1 MKKTDIFRMMSS
13 IDEKYVAEAADLSRF
28 KKKRFD
34 AKGVFIVA
42 ATIAL
47 FAVAFALPFMMKN
60 DNEKPYEYDFTSP
73 EYENFELDGTT
84 LISYKGEA
92 TETLVIPEGIEKIAQ
107 NAFLSNKNSEKIKM
121 IYLSSTVKDVDYD
134 AFAGCFS
141 LETLDFSE
149 NSDFIERDNLIL
161 SANGETV
168 FKYIDDGSKSYTIPK
183 GVKYIAAHAF
193 QMSEIEEVIFP
204 EGLLYIGYNAFSGLP
219 LKAINLPDSVMEL
232 ADGVFSSCFRAVDGS
247 FPDGMKFTE
256 SSFNNVPFYQS
267 MLAGAPCPGEDF
279 VRGSVTIE
287 EAFRKSNGENIT
299 SQFEDV
305 LEYYSTGVIP
315 EDTFC
320 YGGITEGQKKPDGAI
335 IPSIDSLDFAS
346 LELKTNDWNAKSVVD
361 VIIPC
366 EGGYDMLIG
375 YSLYE
380 IWECLYW
387 NEVRWRVS
395 VITFIPNDAEG
406 SADSTMGE
414 WFIEFGKEGEA
425 YKSITFTNK
434 EGVSIY
440 EHRFPSDVEY
450 RMTLSPD
457 GNSFLIEY
465 MSAGV
470 WNFFIEDLT
479 GKLYNTWW
487 SYDAPCVPYLG
498 KGDGDYIAHSAEWN
512 TDPETIEQYPI
523 RAKNENGEFLM
534 DYSTGEILRT
544 GEKLRDD
551 MYIYYDILYVDRE
564 LKFNEKQT
572 VYDGSDRYVEQFG
585 AIHSISEGDAYGNI
599 IKQEHNNRSMGF
611 IYKAPHTWDDGM
623 SDTERS
629 IYNSYRVE
637 FIGNFIKV
645 PAEYKMTAENNFG
658 WKTSEFDDVRLEHH
672 EGDGKYIKEWSSML
686 ARKDIVGGVL
696 LKVYYVEIR
705 TPDDNIMQVYFYS
718 WYDGDS
724 EDYFER
730 VLIPVIES
738 VRVCDKMKI
747 EKVFAEKTAD
757 GQFMT
762 VEFSDG
768 EKIISGTFDLDG
780 IVDMTI
786 YTDEDYTELDHSK
799 GYYDFLG
806 MYDYAVLKFE
816 NDYYFTTSGVFGG
829 KYDFKLVDGKFLLI
843 E

>member
-1 MKKTDIFRMMSS
+1 MKNTELFRLMSFV
-13 IDEKYVAEAADLSRF
+13 DEKYITEAADMSRF
-28 KKKRFD
+28 KKKRFGI
-34 AKGVFIVA
+34 KGVLLIA
-42 ATIAL
+42 ATATLLAAAL
-47 FAVAFALPFMMKN
+47 VLPFMMR
-60 DNEKPYEYDFTSP
+60 DVGEKLPSYDFSAP
-73 EYENFELDGTT
+73 EYESFELDGTT
-84 LISYKGEA
+84 LVSYKGEA
-92 TETLVIPEGIEKIAQ
+92 VDTLVIPEGIEKIAHH
-107 NAFLSNKNSEKIKM
+107 AFLSSENASKIKV
-121 IYLSSTVKDVDYD
+121 ISLSSTVKDVDYD

-141 LETLDFSE
+141 LESLEFSE
-149 NSDFIERDNLIL
+149 NSDFIERDGLIL

-168 FKYIDDGSKSYTIPK
+168 FKYTDTESKSFTIPD

-193 QMSEIEEVIFP
+193 QMSHLEEVVFP
-204 EGLLYIGYNAFSGLP
+204 EGLLYIGFNAFAGLP
-219 LKAINLPDSVMEL
+219 LKAIDLPDSVMEL
-232 ADGVFSSCFRAVDGS
+232 ADGAFSGCFRAVDGS
-247 FPDGMKFTE
+247 FPENMKISET
-256 SSFNNVPFYQS
+256 SFNLVPFYQS

-305 LEYYSTGVIP
+305 LEYYSTGIIP

-320 YGGITEGQKKPDGAI
+320 YGGITEGQEKPEGAI

-375 YSLYE
+375 YRLYE
-380 IWECLYW
+380 ILECLYW

-425 YKSITFTNK
+425 YKTITFTNK

-498 KGDGDYIAHSAEWN
+498 KGDGKYIAHSAEWN
-512 TDPETIEQYPI
+512 TDPETMAKYPI
-523 RAKNENGEFLM
+523 RAKNEKGEFLM
-534 DYSTGEILRT
+534 DYSTGEILR
-544 GEKLRDD
+544 DD
-551 MYIYYDILYVDRE
+551 MYIYYDIYYVDYE
-564 LKFNEKQT
+564 LKFESTQRI
-572 VYDGSDRYVEQFG
+572 YDGSDKYVENLRLNYWF
-585 AIHSISEGDAYGNI
+585 AEGDAEGNI
-599 IKQEHNNRSMGF
+599 VKEEYSKASYGF
-611 IYKAPHTWDDGM
+611 IYKTPHTWDMGAF
-623 SDTERS
+623 DTERS
-629 IYNSYRVE
+629 ENNHRAE
-637 FIGNFIKV
+637 FVGKIIKI
-645 PAEYKMTAENNFG
+645 PEEYEKMTYENHFG
-658 WKTSEFDDVRLEHH
+658 WTEFKFDEDSLMHYD
-672 EGDGKYIKEWSSML
+672 GDGKYIKKWSVISGREMT
-686 ARKDIVGGVL
+686 GGAL
-696 LKVYYVEIR
+696 RRIYYVEII
-705 TPDDNIMQVYFYS
+705 TPDNYLTQIYFYS

-724 EDYFER
+724 DDYFER
-730 VLIPVIES
+730 VLVPVIES
-738 VRVCDKMKI
+738 VRICEAV
-747 EKVFAEKTAD
+747 KVEGLSAEKTAD

-762 VEFSDG
+762 VKFSDG
-768 EKIISGTFDLDG
+768 EEEYSGTVDLGG
-780 IVDMTI
+780 IVDITS
-786 YTDEDYTELDHSK
+786 YTYEDKIEYDLSK

-806 MYDYAVLKFE
+806 MYDFGIVKFE
-816 NDYYFTTSGVFGG
+816 GEYYLTFSGVFVD
-829 KYDFKLVDGKFLLI
+829 KFDFKLTDGKFIPL

>member
-13 IDEKYVAEAADLSRF
+13 IDEKYIAEAADLSRF
-28 KKKRFD
+28 KKKHFG
-34 AKGVFIVA
+34 AKGVFIIA
-42 ATIAL
+42 ATVAL
-47 FAVAFALPFMMKN
+47 LAVAFALPFLMKN
-60 DNEKPYEYDFTSP
+60 DSDVPKGYDFTAP
-73 EYENFELDGTT
+73 EFENFELDGTT

-107 NAFLSNKNSEKIKM
+107 NAFLSNKNSEKIKI

-134 AFAGCFS
+134 AFAGCLS
-141 LETLDFSE
+141 LETLDFDE
-149 NSDFIERDNLIL
+149 NSDFILRDDLIL

-168 FKYIDDGSKSYTIPK
+168 FKYIDDGSKSYTIPD

-193 QMSEIEEVIFP
+193 QMSELEEVIFP
-204 EGLLYIGYNAFSGLP
+204 DGLLYIGYNAFAGLP

-232 ADGVFSSCFRAVDGS
+232 ADGVFSSCFQAVDGS

-305 LEYYSTGVIP
+305 LEYYSTGIIP

-320 YGGITEGQKKPDGAI
+320 YGGITEGQKKPEGAI

-346 LELKTNDWNAKSVVD
+346 LELKTNDWNAKSVLD

-375 YSLYE
+375 YRIYE

-387 NEVRWRVS
+387 NEVRWRVE

-425 YKSITFTNK
+425 YKTITFTNK
-434 EGVSIY
+434 DGVSIY
-440 EHRFPSDVEY
+440 EHRFPSDIEY
-450 RMTLSPD
+450 RMTISPD
-457 GNSFLIEY
+457 GNRFLIEY
-465 MSAGV
+465 MNAGD

-479 GKLYNTWW
+479 GKLYHTWW

-498 KGDGDYIAHSAEWN
+498 KGDGVYIAHSAEWN
-512 TDPETIEQYPI
+512 TDPETMEQYPI

-534 DYSTGEILRT
+534 DYSTGEILR
-544 GEKLRDD
+544 DD
-551 MYIYYDILYVDRE
+551 MYIYYDIYYVDYE
-564 LKFNEKQT
+564 LNFEDTQT
-572 VYDGSDRYVEQFG
+572 VYDGSDRYVEWIRENYWI
-585 AIHSISEGDAYGNI
+585 AEGDAEGNI
-599 IKQEHNNRSMGF
+599 IKEEYSKGSRGF
-611 IYKAPHTWDDGM
+611 IYKAPHTWDSGM
-623 SDTERS
+623 FDTGRS
-629 IYNSYRVE
+629 ENNLRAE
-637 FIGNFIKV
+637 FVGMLIKV
-645 PAEYKMTAENNFG
+645 PAEYKMTSENHFG
-658 WKTSEFDDVRLEHH
+658 WTEFKFDKDSLEHH
-672 EGDGKYIKEWSSML
+672 EGDGKYIKEWAAISG
-686 ARKDIVGGVL
+686 KDASGGAL
-696 LKVYYVEIR
+696 RKVYYVEII
-705 TPDDNIMQVYFYS
+705 TPDNYMTQIYFYS
-718 WYDGDS
+718 WFDGDS
-724 EDYFER
+724 DDYFER
-730 VLIPVIES
+730 VLVPVIES
-738 VRVCDKMKI
+738 VRVCDAMHI
-747 EKVFAEKTAD
+747 EKVFAEKAD
-757 GQFMT
+757 AGQFMT

-768 EKIISGTFDLDG
+768 EEIISGTFDLEG
-780 IVDMTI
+780 IVDMTR

-806 MYDYAVLKFE
+806 MYDLAVLKFE
-816 NDYYFTTSGVFGG
+816 DDYYFTASGVFVG
-829 KYDFKLVDGKFLLI
+829 KYDFKFKDGKFFRI

>member
-1 MKKTDIFRMMSS
+1 MKKTDLFRMMSA
-13 IDEKYVAEAADLSRF
+13 IDEKYIAEAADMSRF
-28 KKKRFD
+28 KKKRFGV
-34 AKGVFIVA
+34 KGVFIVA
-42 ATIAL
+42 ASIAL
-47 FAVAFALPFMMKN
+47 LAAAFALPFMFEN
-60 DNEKPYEYDFTSP
+60 DNEKPFEYDFNSH

-84 LISYKGEA
+84 LISYNGEA
-92 TETLVIPEGIEKIAQ
+92 VDTLVIPEGIEKIAQ
-107 NAFLSNKNSEKIKM
+107 NAFLSNENAGKIKV
-121 IYLSSTVKDVDYD
+121 IHLSSTVKDVDYD

-149 NSDFIERDNLIL
+149 NPDFIERDNLIL
-161 SANGETV
+161 SANGETL
-168 FKYIDDGSKSYTIPK
+168 FKYTDTESTSFVIPE

-193 QMSEIEEVIFP
+193 QMSHLEEIIFP
-204 EGLLYIGYNAFSGLP
+204 DGLLYIGYNAFAGLP

-247 FPDGMKFTE
+247 FPEGMKFTE
-256 SSFNNVPFYQS
+256 GSFDNVPFYQS

-287 EAFRKSNGENIT
+287 EAFRQSNGENIT

-320 YGGITEGQKKPDGAI
+320 YGGLYEGQKKPDGAI

-346 LELKTNDWNAKSVVD
+346 LELKTNDWNAKSVID

-375 YSLYE
+375 YRLYE
-380 IWECLYW
+380 IWDCLYW
-387 NEVRWRVS
+387 NEVRWRVE
-395 VITFIPNDAEG
+395 VVTFIPNDAEG

-425 YKSITFTNK
+425 YKTITFTNR

-465 MSAGV
+465 MSAGE
-470 WNFFIEDLT
+470 WSFFIEDLT
-479 GKLYNTWW
+479 GKLYKTWW

-498 KGDGDYIAHSAEWN
+498 KGDGAYIAHSAEWN
-512 TDPETIEQYPI
+512 TDPETMKQYPI

-534 DYSTGEILRT
+534 DYSTGEILR
-544 GEKLRDD
+544 DD
-551 MYIYYDILYVDRE
+551 MYIYYDIYYVDYE
-564 LKFNEKQT
+564 LKFGNEQT
-572 VYDGSDRYVEQFG
+572 VYDGSDKYVDNLSLNYWI
-585 AIHSISEGDAYGNI
+585 AEGDAEGNI
-599 IKQEHNNRSMGF
+599 IKEEYSKVTHGY
-611 IYKAPHTWDDGM
+611 IYMTPYTWDMGAI
-623 SDTERS
+623 DTERS
-629 IYNSYRVE
+629 ENNHRASFV
-637 FIGNFIKV
+637 GMLIKV
-645 PAEYKMTAENNFG
+645 PTEYRMTAENNFS
-658 WKTSEFDDVRLEHH
+658 WKGFNSDKDSLAYIEC
-672 EGDGKYIKEWSSML
+672 DGKYIKEWSVISGKE
-686 ARKDIVGGVL
+686 ASGGS
-696 LKVYYVEIR
+696 LKKTYYVEIR
-705 TPDDNIMQVYFYS
+705 LPDDYITQIYFYS

-724 EDYFER
+724 DDYFDR
-730 VLIPVIES
+730 VIVPVIES
-738 VRVCDKMKI
+738 VRVCDVMKI

-768 EKIISGTFDLDG
+768 DEIISGKFNLEG
-780 IVDMTI
+780 IVDMTR

-806 MYDYAVLKFE
+806 MYDFAVLKFE
-816 NDYYFTTSGVFGG
+816 DDYYFTASGMFVG
-829 KYDFKLVDGKFLLI
+829 KYDFKLTDGKFIRI